1 MHATPAI
8 ARTTLLPQGRT
19 AAALTTTTT
28 TTTTPTGVRTG
39 VSS

>member
-1 MHATPAI
+1 MHAALAN
-8 ARTTLLPQGRT
+8 ARDTFQPQGRT

-28 TTTTPTGVRTG
+28 TTTPSGVRTG